1 MVQQERAP
9 LRSSFLRP
17 WQLAGIALGI
27 STHPGRSIY
36 LSAEDDAEEL
46 HRRLDV
52 IRKHYGLE
60 WRDLAA
66 IKLVDLVGQDAV
78 LGQFDR
84 STNRIIA
91 TNLFASVE
99 AIVAERMADLLVID
113 ALADAFAGREIE
125 RQQARQ
131 FINLVRGLCRRCGV
145 TALLLAHP
153 SEAGLSSGSGKSGST
168 AWSNSVRSRLYFERR
183 DEDDGG
189 CEDRDARMLTRKKA
203 NYAPQ
208 DEQIAVRYADGV
220 FIVDRDRQPLDK
232 AARESLADA
241 KFMALL
247 DQGNGVGLK
256 FSPNPS
262 RTYAPTRFA
271 HNPDAA
277 GVTSR
282 EFEAAMHRLLKV
294 GKIRIEVSGPP
305 SKLRECLVLSQGAV
319 SP

>member
-153 SEAGLSSGSGKSGST
+153 SEAGL
-168 AWSNSVRSRLYFERR
+168 YFERR